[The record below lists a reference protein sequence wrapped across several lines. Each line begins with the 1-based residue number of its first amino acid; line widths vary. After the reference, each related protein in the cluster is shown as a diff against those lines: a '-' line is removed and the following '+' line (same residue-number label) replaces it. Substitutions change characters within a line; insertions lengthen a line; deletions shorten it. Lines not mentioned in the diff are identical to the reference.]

1 MERELITGWV
11 ASLSTLAFFYW
22 RSSRQAKLERVAVE
36 TRLTEELTAVKDR
49 ADRTESSL
57 QTQLTD
63 VKSLLR
69 TSEVNKA
76 KLEQEI
82 VALTQ
87 QCQRLRD
94 DLKTQSTQVQADAIA
109 GGFDRIQT
117 LLTQYPSV
125 RKMVESQ
132 PDLPARNIVA
142 LLTSLENLVKFWE
155 CESIGKPWEMVEYDP
170 QLHQGDVDDMQAGE
184 LVYVR
189 FIGYQ
194 KGDRILIPAK
204 VSRTL
209 PTGAKGGAGSFGG
222 HTA

>member
-1 MERELITGWV
+1 MEEELIGGLLG
-11 ASLSTLAFFYW
+11 SLGILAFSHW
-22 RSSRQAKLERVAVE
+22 RSSKKATASRVELEQYLNQEKDRARSTEAALKSQLTEVKSQLQTSEVKRAKLEE
-36 TRLTEELTAVKDR
+36 
-49 ADRTESSL
+49 
-57 QTQLTD
+57 
-63 VKSLLR
+63 
-69 TSEVNKA
+69 
-76 KLEQEI
+76 EI

-87 QCQRLRD
+87 QCQRLREE
-94 DLKTQSTQVQADAIA
+94 LKTQAAQVQADAIE
-109 GGFDRIQT
+109 GGFEQIQT

-155 CESIGKPWEMVEYDP
+155 CQSIGKPWEMVPYDP
-170 QLHQGDVDDMQAGE
+170 QIHQSDVGDIQVGE
-184 LVYVR
+184 SVYVR

-209 PTGAKGGAGSFGG
+209 PAGAK
-222 HTA
+222 T